1 MANLP
6 PTPWL
11 RASNAGD
18 TYLKGLEIGNAE
30 RAAAAKIAVEQ
41 QGLAQRAAEAS
52 AQLQERSQIAQ
63 MEIEMRQKEHER
75 QSLMDQ
81 QKLEIEKQYRQSQIG
96 LEKQKLDEEIK
107 INQSKLSQT
116 ANLAAAQ
123 MEAQKRIAAGEDPV
137 DVWMEIGPRAGMT
150 FAGMGSLIRSKQ
162 DMLPAEDVQAA
173 NVLSPEG
180 AKLPGVFAYRG
191 SSGKMDVRNSQGF
204 QGPGSISEANSF
216 WARKYE
222 KDLEELNKTWNRR
235 GFTDEPPENK
245 TPEDKVKYAR
255 WKSLKDQRDSLVE
268 RISRLV
274 PEPDMI
280 PSAPASA
287 EGWQTVGGFK
297 VRVKK

>member
-1 MANLP
+1 MALP

-11 RASNAGD
+11 RPPD
-18 TYLKGLEIGNAE
+18 TDQNYLKGYGLG
-30 RAAAAKIAVEQ
+30 Q
-41 QGLAQRAAEAS
+41 QGASEQVQIAMAQQRMAQQAAEAS
-52 AQLQERSQIAQ
+52 AQLQERSQAAQ

-81 QKLEIEKQYRQSQIG
+81 QKLEIEKSYRQSQIG

-123 MEAQKRIAAGEDPV
+123 MEAQKRIAAGEDPS

-150 FAGMGSLIRSKQ
+150 GAGMGSLIRSKQ
-162 DMLPAEDVQAA
+162 AMLPPEDVQAA

-191 SSGKMDVRNSQGF
+191 SSGKMDVRNAQGF
-204 QGPGSISEANSF
+204 QGLGSISEANSF

-255 WKSLKDQRDSLVE
+255 WKSLKDQRDALVE
-268 RISRLV
+268 RISGLV

-287 EGWQTVGGFK
+287 EGWQTIGGFK